1 LEISRYPRIPAD
13 WSYECCRV
21 YRGLAKVLKKAYPLA
36 VFIAKDSSKDSSILQ
51 EPLKKGGAVQIRDMD
66 L

>member
-36 VFIAKDSSKDSSILQ
+36 VFIAKDSSILQ